1 MKLSWKPFVKVPL
14 VLAEN
19 LVFGTFPSLRPWVER
34 YLFNPYD
41 FNEAHIE
48 YSKRKF
54 DEFFVALPADISLA
68 NKTVLELGPGGSVG
82 FGLLA
87 LQAGAAQYLAL
98 DDGEH
103 TFVRPRQ
110 IRGYRKLVGND
121 TVLRCFEKRA
131 GRIVYREEAIRF
143 KNITQ
148 ASGYPLPDASVDVI
162 YSCAVLEHVHD
173 LDQAFS
179 EMSRVLKPGG
189 IMYHEVDLR
198 DHIFSQDSLWFLS
211 IPDRLF
217 RFFFRHTGGYVN
229 RARFSAY
236 RALAGRFGLETL
248 AWTPTIRFVGIPPR
262 GLMERFSEEDLR
274 TLSFVMVIRKA
285 YAHP

>member
-19 LVFGTFPSLRPWVER
+19 VVFGMVPSLRPWVER
-34 YLFNPYD
+34 HLFNPYD

-48 YSKRKF
+48 YSRRKF
-54 DEFFVALPADISLA
+54 DEFRTALPADVSLA
-68 NKTVLELGPGGSVG
+68 GKTVLELGPGGSVG

-87 LQAGAAQYLAL
+87 LQAGAARYLAI
-98 DDGEH
+98 DNGEH

-131 GRIVYREEAIRF
+131 GRIVYKEEAIQF

-173 LDQAFS
+173 LERAFS
-179 EMSRVLKPGG
+179 EMARVLKPGG

-211 IPDRLF
+211 IPERVF
-217 RFFFRHTGGYVN
+217 RALFRHTGGYVN
-229 RARFSAY
+229 RERVSRYREFCGRHGIGIVSLIPVIQFQDQATPVLEARY
-236 RALAGRFGLETL
+236 
-248 AWTPTIRFVGIPPR
+248 
-262 GLMERFSEEDLR
+262 SEEDIQI
-274 TLSFVMVIRKA
+274 LSFVLVARKT
-285 YAHP
+285 YEHP

>member
-19 LVFGTFPSLRPWVER
+19 VVFGMVPSLRPWVER
-34 YLFNPYD
+34 HLFNPYD

-48 YSKRKF
+48 YSRRKF
-54 DEFFVALPADISLA
+54 DEFRTALPADVSLA
-68 NKTVLELGPGGSVG
+68 DKTVLELGPGGSVG

-87 LQAGAAQYLAL
+87 LREGAARYLAI
-98 DDGEH
+98 DNGEH

-131 GRIVYREEAIRF
+131 GRIVYKEEAIQF

-173 LDQAFS
+173 LERAFS
-179 EMSRVLKPGG
+179 EMARVLKPGG

-211 IPDRLF
+211 IPERAF
-217 RFFFRHTGGYVN
+217 RALFRHTGGYVN
-229 RARFSAY
+229 RERVSRYRELCKHHGIGIVSLIPVIQFQDQATSALEARY
-236 RALAGRFGLETL
+236 
-248 AWTPTIRFVGIPPR
+248 
-262 GLMERFSEEDLR
+262 SEEDIR
-274 TLSFVMVIRKA
+274 TLSFVLVARKT
-285 YAHP
+285 YEHP